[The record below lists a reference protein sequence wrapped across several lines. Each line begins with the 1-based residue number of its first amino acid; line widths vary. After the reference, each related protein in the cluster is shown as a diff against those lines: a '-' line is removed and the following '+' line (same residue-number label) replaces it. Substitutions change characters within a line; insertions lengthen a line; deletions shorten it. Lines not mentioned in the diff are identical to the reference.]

1 MKIDKVAL
9 YLHQAARVAAKKLG
23 ILAPSYHAIQCL
35 YIISNIQPCSGAQVA
50 RYQQKSI
57 GTYSP
62 HWVSRSLAYLLE
74 AKLIDRSDYTYR
86 LSPLGREYLT
96 RIRKYLLNV
105 RL

>member
-1 MKIDKVAL
+1 MKIEK
-9 YLHQAARVAAKKLG
+9 YLLMHSSAARVAAKKLG
-23 ILAPSYHAIQCL
+23 IEPPTHHALATLAAVSIVHPIHYSALYRYMDDRHYNSHATL
-35 YIISNIQPCSGAQVA
+35 Y
-50 RYQQKSI
+50 
-57 GTYSP
+57 
-62 HWVSRSLAYLLE
+62 RSLTYLLE